1 MSHNSFG
8 APGLGMPMSGLAS
21 RRGGQSIKPLSI
33 DAIKPGSEKDT
44 GLVTPRT
51 SRSHLLVGLR
61 TAPKSATAASFPALQ
76 SPTTTGPVNQ
86 QARNGAAGGLYG
98 NSGNDHGYNGPK
110 TSLPRFAQS
119 QTYNA
124 NHNSQNSHNNA
135 AAAAAASA
143 YGQTHYTPEEILA
156 PPEIQIDGRDSAS
169 QDADYAELVAT
180 NMYLAA
186 QQQRLQQ
193 QLMTVQAAQQQFQN
207 LSLGGGN
214 NVSAQ
219 QQAALQQAAYQQM
232 LYQQQQQ
239 QVAAQQQQQQQQ
251 LLNSG
256 NVYAIVDPAT
266 GQQTLYVGQGNA
278 QINNAYVD
286 QYNASLQQLQQLQL
300 LQQQLQQ
307 QQLQQQQQQQ
317 QQQHQ
322 HQQQY
327 QAQNQ
332 YQQHLHQPY
341 QQQHRQPSPITAPR
355 VQVSPPPAE
364 GASYGGPHRNPSP
377 PRRFDTSSAS
387 NADQHTPLPPPSANA
402 FRRGHKKST
411 SLVGT
416 AAISASTLDGANG
429 SSSSTLAH
437 EPPKSAG
444 PKSTS
449 FPPNVMQTGT
459 YGPGQGR
466 AGEHPVRQPR
476 GPPSF
481 DELAR
486 KPTSKHE
493 DSKNFATRTRRSAVH
508 NLVRAGFTRRQVTVS
523 GSVAGSSGSISP
535 ISETAEDLATPLT
548 DDESVSG
555 RSGSGSLNGD
565 DVECSLPSSRTSTGS
580 WGAIGSE
587 RPGSRDKSRKSTES
601 LKDAA
606 AAASVSATATPTEG
620 EMAPGSFASMFKTV
634 AKTAEADVHRRA
646 PMLKLSNAAEKRR
659 FNA

>member
-1 MSHNSFG
+1 MNSGSLAQMPHNTFG

-33 DAIKPGSEKDT
+33 DSIKPGNENDN

-51 SRSHLLVGLR
+51 SRSHLLAGLR
-61 TAPKSATAASFPALQ
+61 TAPKSATAASFPLQ

-98 NSGNDHGYNGPK
+98 AGNSLDQGYTGPK

-124 NHNSQNSHNNA
+124 NHNSNNGHNA
-135 AAAAAASA
+135 AAAVATTA

-156 PPEIQIDGRDSAS
+156 PPEIQIDGRDSTTP
-169 QDADYAELVAT
+169 DADYAELVAT

-214 NVSAQ
+214 SNVSAQ

-239 QVAAQQQQQQQQ
+239 QHQQQQQ

-256 NVYAIVDPAT
+256 NVYAVVDPAT

-278 QINNAYVD
+278 QVNNAYMD

-300 LQQQLQQ
+300 LQQQL
-307 QQLQQQQQQQ
+307 
-317 QQQHQ
+317 Q

-364 GASYGGPHRNPSP
+364 GAAYGGSHRNPSP

-429 SSSSTLAH
+429 PSASTLPH

-523 GSVAGSSGSISP
+523 GSAAGSSGSISP

-587 RPGSRDKSRKSTES
+587 RPGSREKGRKSTES

-606 AAASVSATATPTEG
+606 TASATAATPTGG
-620 EMAPGSFASMFKTV
+620 EMAPGSFASMFKAV
-634 AKTAEADVHRRA
+634 AKPAEAGTPRRA